1 MKTIWFW
8 GLLSLLPIVAYTG
21 IPVARSGATQ
31 PLSDEARTS
40 SPIAALPSSLKVS
53 SGPQNPHRPAAVPAP
68 GSTNTDDNAAARLAE
83 YVFLHQTRNESI
95 SFHVVANL
103 EVCPE

>member
-1 MKTIWFW
+1 MKAIWFW

-21 IPVARSGATQ
+21 IPVALSGARQ
-31 PLSDEARTS
+31 PLSEVRTS
-40 SPIAALPSSLKVS
+40 FPIAALPSSLKVS